1 MQEIYI
7 ESLGKILQNKKKI
20 EKELDVKINNKGK
33 NIFIEGA
40 PENEFIALEILKA
53 MDLGF
58 SLENALLLKDE
69 EIIFQIIPIREIT
82 HRCDLERI
90 RGRIIGIQGKTLKTL
105 KHLTGCEICLKDNQV
120 GIIGNSEYIGE
131 AIIALKSL
139 IQGSKQG
146 NVYARLEREG
156 KKRRHKP
163 YGLIKNELKKE

>member
-20 EKELDVKINNKGK
+20 EEELKVKIANKGK

-53 MDLGF
+53 MNLGF
-58 SLENALLLKDE
+58 SPENALLLKDE
-69 EIIFQIIPIREIT
+69 EIMLQVLSIKELTRRKNLHEIKA
-82 HRCDLERI
+82 
-90 RGRIIGIQGKTLKTL
+90 RIIGTHGKTIENIKKLSE
-105 KHLTGCEICLKDNQV
+105 CEIALKNNEI

-139 IQGSKQG
+139 IQGSKHG
-146 NVYARLEREG
+146 KVYARLEKEG
-156 KKRRHKP
+156 KKRRHKS
-163 YGLIKNELKKE
+163 YGLIKNELKK